1 MRIISGK
8 WKSRK
13 LYSTKGMKTR
23 PTSGRVK
30 EAIFNIISHRLSSSV
45 ILDIFAGT
53 GSMGFEALSRGSSE
67 VVFIEKDIGAV
78 KVIGK
83 NATALDCSSA
93 VHIIKKDVFRAIG
106 DLAESEY
113 IFDIIFMDPPYNTN
127 IEKDVIS
134 SILNADIMDSQGI
147 IVVEHDYRDIMPD
160 KIDTINRID
169 TRKYGNTS
177 VSFYAR
183 GDFYEYSNIPR

>member
-13 LYSTKGMKTR
+13 LYSTKGMNTR
-23 PTSGRVK
+23 PTSDRVK
-30 EAIFNIISHRLSSSV
+30 EAIFNIINHRLGSSIV
-45 ILDIFAGT
+45 LDIFAGT
-53 GSMGFEALSRGSSE
+53 GSMGFEALSRGSNK
-67 VVFIEKDIGAV
+67 VVFIEKDIGAA
-78 KVIGK
+78 KVIEK
-83 NATALDCSSA
+83 NAKMLDCSGA
-93 VHIIKKDVFRAIG
+93 IHILRKDVFRAIS

-113 IFDIIFMDPPYNTN
+113 VFDIIFMDPPYKSN

-134 SILNADIMDSQGI
+134 SIINANIMDRQGI
-147 IVVEHDYRDIMPD
+147 IVVEHDYRDVMPE
-160 KIDTINRID
+160 KIDRINKID

-177 VSFYAR
+177 ISFYTR